1 MKPFFLFTIFSA
13 ISWSVCILLEK
24 YYLLKYF
31 EPQELLL
38 LRNSMFMIAFLVYAF
53 MNKSYITKI
62 KQMNKKTCLYILISF
77 IFTSLA
83 LLTYWYLL
91 KNTKTFYTVASVQPL
106 IIMMVVLASHIL
118 YGERINTMNWIGI
131 LFTIVGIYLLN
142 I

>member
-118 YGERINTMNWIGI
+118 YGERINITNWIGI

>member
-1 MKPFFLFTIFSA
+1 
-13 ISWSVCILLEK
+13 
-24 YYLLKYF
+24 
-31 EPQELLL
+31 
-38 LRNSMFMIAFLVYAF
+38 
-53 MNKSYITKI
+53 
-62 KQMNKKTCLYILISF
+62 MNKKTCLYILISF